1 MVAVKADLEN
11 STLTW
16 LLKVQLEPENSNH
29 YGEMGLPA
37 AEPFSQH
44 ETASS
49 SNSEMQENPMGF
61 DDGASDAVFRKIIA
75 RMQEDRVN
83 ERAQNTM
90 IQRGA
95 EEPFQI
101 DILPSPSSN
110 MNSHHGVEVTCDEV
124 FLIVV
129 WAMKRCAL
137 WEEAPDSKLLLD
149 SVRKLSDV
157 VHVA

>member
-124 FLIVV
+124 FLNRGVGHEEVCAVGGGSGLKAIVGF
-129 WAMKRCAL
+129 RQ
-137 WEEAPDSKLLLD
+137 EAE
-149 SVRKLSDV
+149 
-157 VHVA
+157 